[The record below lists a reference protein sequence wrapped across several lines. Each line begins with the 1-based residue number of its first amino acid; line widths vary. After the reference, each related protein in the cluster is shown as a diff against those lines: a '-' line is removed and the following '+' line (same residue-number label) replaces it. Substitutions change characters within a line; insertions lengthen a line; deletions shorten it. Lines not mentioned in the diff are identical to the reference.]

1 MVPLLRLPLYCWAA
15 RVLHVSAFI
24 LWMWSS
30 FSSRA
35 KRGFYS
41 GSAKIVWLQP
51 ILFAWLL
58 KGRSCSSERARLH
71 RWLSG
76 WQTWLA
82 IFKRTQS
89 AYKPIDLLDLL
100 ILLKS
105 SRRLSIF
112 AHLPDHLLLLLYPCE
127 RCRTWIS
134 ILWKIDTSYTVP
146 VLANCTHSMAL
157 ICNDKKWSLVVK
169 SWLLA
174 PSLTDRDRLLPH
186 L

>member
-1 MVPLLRLPLYCWAA
+1 MTAHYL
-15 RVLHVSAFI
+15 F
-24 LWMWSS
+24 
-30 FSSRA
+30 RA

-41 GSAKIVWLQP
+41 GSAEIGWLQP

-71 RWLSG
+71 RWPSG

-89 AYKPIDLLDLL
+89 AYNLTGFGLSCSKVCVGF
-100 ILLKS
+100 KS
-105 SRRLSIF
+105 LP
-112 AHLPDHLLLLLYPCE
+112 HLPDHLLLLLYPRE
-127 RCRTWIS
+127 RYRTWIS
-134 ILWKIDTSYTVP
+134 ILWKVDTSYTVP
-146 VLANCTHSMAL
+146 VLANCTHSIYGSNL
-157 ICNDKKWSLVVK
+157 RRQKWSLVVK